1 MTTATAE
8 KTTPKNGTQK
18 KVETPAKKSATTA
31 VMTTSSEMQ
40 KELTIAETL
49 EKVNHLKMLLDRRE
63 ALATKRTELRKFKFG
78 EDESSSV
85 LTLIDQTNN
94 EFKTANSNLIE
105 LLTKHLEEL
114 ITVKIDECTD
124 EILNYEF

>member
-8 KTTPKNGTQK
+8 KPPQNGARK
-18 KVETPAKKSATTA
+18 KTEPPIKKPANTA
-31 VMTTSSEMQ
+31 VMTTTSEMQ

-49 EKVNHLKMLLDRRE
+49 EKVNHLKMLLDHRE

-78 EDESSSV
+78 EDENSSV
-85 LTLIDQTNN
+85 LTLIDQSGN

-114 ITVKIDECTD
+114 ITEKIESVTD
-124 EILNYEF
+124 EILSYEF